1 MPFRCNRIL
10 RQYCKLQSAVFEFT
24 AGCYGGM
31 ALKGITPQERLEK
44 WNAAICAQKASG
56 LTIKEW
62 CEQNGINSNTY
73 YYYLRRIRDA
83 MLESS
88 GTLSLHLH
96 AS

>member
-1 MPFRCNRIL
+1 M
-10 RQYCKLQSAVFEFT
+10 
-24 AGCYGGM
+24 
-31 ALKGITPQERLEK
+31 KGITPQERLEK

-88 GTLSLHLH
+88 GPRLWKWNSLRLIFLPGSLPYRT
-96 AS
+96 ASSRRLPLPCGTA